1 MWSLV
6 SLKGGMGKGT
16 NIRTWEILKENTQ
29 MFFLGGGEA
38 KKIVGCSMCSWIVR
52 WCCVV
57 LCWLIIGSLWEIL
70 TYLEARRPGK
80 YSLIHDDW
88 SYTIFIYIFIIHTYQ
103 GWLGALVKFVF
114 NTELK
119 HHDSRLVWLVWFGI
133 SRDLPMLQPR
143 LRSICAD
150 LSNSCLSRS
159 KETKFT

>member
-1 MWSLV
+1 
-6 SLKGGMGKGT
+6 
-16 NIRTWEILKENTQ
+16 

-57 LCWLIIGSLWEIL
+57 LCWLIIGSSWEIL
-70 TYLEARRPGK
+70 TYLEAGRPGK

-88 SYTIFIYIFIIHTYQ
+88 SCIDIYIHIYHSYISTPS
-103 GWLGALVKFVF
+103 LRALVKFVF

-119 HHDSRLVWLVWFGI
+119 HHDSRLPLGRFDWCGLESAGI
-133 SRDLPMLQPR
+133 FLCSGRGWGVFAPIWAIAETRDIAEC
-143 LRSICAD
+143 RS
-150 LSNSCLSRS
+150 LW